1 MQHEMGAVVLA
12 SLSVVFTLYGI
23 WELALAYQSTAWRAW
38 GEKALQGAAAM
49 CVAFV
54 FAGMTLQLLG

>member
-1 MQHEMGAVVLA
+1 MLQEVGAVVLA
-12 SLSVVFTLYGI
+12 SLSVVFALHGI
-23 WELALAYQSTAWRAW
+23 WELVLAYQSTAWRAW
-38 GEKALQGAAAM
+38 GEKALQGAAGV